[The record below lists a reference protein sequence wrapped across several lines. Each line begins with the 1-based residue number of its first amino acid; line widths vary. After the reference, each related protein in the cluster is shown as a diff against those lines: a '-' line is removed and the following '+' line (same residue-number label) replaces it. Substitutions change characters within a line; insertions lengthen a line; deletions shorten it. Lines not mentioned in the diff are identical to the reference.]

1 MDIIKGNQYSIPVKF
16 TRNGSPATFLQP
28 PTWTVYNENEDELLS
43 GAATPEG
50 GGIWAATF
58 TVPNNYIVNGGKE
71 ELTVQFFG
79 TDSRGREY
87 TTDKFITLVD
97 EEDGYKPDGIV
108 YEMIVGDPIEDVL
121 LAPTP
126 SIENVVIKVIDPYGA
141 VVGNAVSISNQ
152 SANGRNTAGYVYDF
166 TIPALVLESHKAL
179 DPYNVVYKYT
189 ANGKNETESHPL
201 YVLDY
206 RTLNMINGMKYLL
219 DKAKLQ
225 EIDPSL
231 QWHDPEFIQAVL
243 EGIKYV
249 NAAPPEITYWNLSD
263 LPSAMDKYV
272 QAAAAIHA
280 LNGRILAEG
289 LNRFEFTGLNT
300 QLNYDRTEAL
310 TALRDYLQG
319 YLENLPLAKKSAIAT
334 AGPGTPPPSEVDQR
348 LLNNTGI
355 LAIGVNP
362 MNNAYGYGRGYG
374 RFRRP
379 YG

>member
-1 MDIIKGNQYSIPVKF
+1 MDIVKGNQYSIPARF
-16 TRNGSPATFLQP
+16 TRNGSPTVFLQP
-28 PTWTVYNENEDELLS
+28 PTWTLYNENEDILLS
-43 GAATPEG
+43 GAAAPQG
-50 GGIWAATF
+50 GGIWSATF
-58 TVPNNYIVNGGKE
+58 TVPVNYIVNGGKE

-79 TDSRGREY
+79 IDNKNREY
-87 TTDKFITLVD
+87 TTDKFITLID
-97 EEDGYKPDGIV
+97 EQDGYQPDGLV
-108 YEMIVGDPIEDVL
+108 YEMAIGDPIQDTL
-121 LAPTP
+121 IASTP
-126 SIENVVIKVIDPYGA
+126 SLSNIVIKVLDPYGA
-141 VVGNAVSISNQ
+141 QIGNAVSVSNQ
-152 SANGRNTAGYVYDF
+152 NASGRNSVGYVYEF
-166 TIPALVLESHKAL
+166 SIPALSIAQHKAL
-179 DPYNVVYKYT
+179 DPYNVIYKYT
-189 ANGKNETESHPL
+189 ENGQNQSEAHPL

-206 RTLNMINGMKYLL
+206 RTMNLIHGMKLLL

-249 NAAPPEITYWNLSD
+249 NASPPEITYWNLSD

-280 LNGRILAEG
+280 LNARILAEG

-300 QLNYDRTEAL
+300 QLTYDRTEAL

-334 AGPGTPPPSEVDQR
+334 AGPGTPPPGELDQR
-348 LLNNTGI
+348 TLNNTGI
-355 LAIGVNP
+355 LAVGVNP
-362 MNNAYGYGRGYG
+362 MNNAYGYGRGWG